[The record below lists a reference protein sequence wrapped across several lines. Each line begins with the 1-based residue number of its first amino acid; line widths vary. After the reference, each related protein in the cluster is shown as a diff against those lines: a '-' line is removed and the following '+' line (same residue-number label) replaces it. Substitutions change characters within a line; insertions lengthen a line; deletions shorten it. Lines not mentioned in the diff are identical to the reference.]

1 MQTFRTV
8 LEQKIR
14 ERRLTLEEF
23 VEFTETFARE
33 HQEPG
38 TLGMRHLQ
46 RLIAGHGTGGRPLG
60 PVRVATARLL
70 EGIFGV
76 SIDELLAPPVA
87 DSAAAD
93 RTRLVD
99 GGLPAAFEWLDE
111 QTGWSAGTSRREV
124 ESRMA
129 ELGTEGIIDRQIGRA
144 SVSRSRLTRALADY
158 YGVASVDHDIY
169 RASLAGRQIETTILT
184 RPEWVD
190 LTCPLTA
197 DQDQFVLAETERCP
211 RSGLDAAAA
220 RHALD
225 RLAEAATLNVRLTG
239 KPVYR
244 LLGADISRTAISGSV
259 GLTPFVE
266 YALTMD
272 LLEDELSGALAENHS
287 ATPGELPLRDLY
299 LPDLA
304 SVLDLRGRLCAGG
317 VVALCAIARPADHLR
332 SDADYAL
339 LVQERSGQVL
349 NATRRL
355 AVIPK
360 GFHEPLRDV
369 GADARIGA
377 TLRREMEEELF
388 GREEVDS
395 TAGESRV
402 AAPMHRSRLSEPMR
416 WLLDDPAR
424 LRTECTG
431 FGLNL
436 ISGNYEFAGLIVIDD
451 EEFWTRFGGDIEA
464 NWESSGLR
472 LYSSLDGHL
481 IEKLAVDE
489 SWSNEGLFAFLQ
501 GLRRLREI
509 GGRCVD
515 LPPIELMAS
524 ER

>member
-1 MQTFRTV
+1 
-8 LEQKIR
+8 
-14 ERRLTLEEF
+14 
-23 VEFTETFARE
+23 
-33 HQEPG
+33 
-38 TLGMRHLQ
+38 MRHLQ
-46 RLIAGHGTGGRPLG
+46 RLISGHGAGGRPLG
-60 PVRVATARLL
+60 PVRAATARLL
-70 EGIFGV
+70 EGIFDA
-76 SIDELLAPPVA
+76 SIEELLAPPVT
-87 DSAAAD
+87 DSAGAD
-93 RTRLVD
+93 RTERANEF
-99 GGLPAAFEWLDE
+99 LPAAFEWLDE
-111 QTGWSAGTSRREV
+111 RRGWPAGTSRRELD
-124 ESRMA
+124 SRVA
-129 ELGTEGIIDRQIGRA
+129 ELGTEGVIDRQIGRA
-144 SVSRSRLTRALADY
+144 NVSRSRLTSALADY
-158 YGVASVDHDIY
+158 YGMAGAEVDTY
-169 RASLAGRQIETTILT
+169 RASLGGRQIETTILT

-190 LTCPLTA
+190 LACPLSA
-197 DQDQFVLAETERCP
+197 DHDRFTLAETEP
-211 RSGLDAAAA
+211 RAISGLVEAAA
-220 RHALD
+220 RPALD
-225 RLAEAATLNVRLTG
+225 RLVEAALLNVRLTS

-244 LLGADISRTAISGSV
+244 LLSVDINRTAISGSV
-259 GLTPFVE
+259 GLAPFVE

-272 LLEDELSGALAENHS
+272 LLEDELSGALTENRS
-287 ATPGELPLRDLY
+287 VTPGELPLRDLY

-317 VVALCAIARPADHLR
+317 VLALCAIARPADPFR
-332 SDADYAL
+332 GGADYAL

-349 NATRRL
+349 NAARRL

-395 TAGESRV
+395 TAGGRRV

-472 LYSSLDGHL
+472 LYSSMDGHL

-501 GLRRLREI
+501 GLRRLQGI
-509 GGRCVD
+509 GGRRVD
-515 LPPIELMAS
+515 LPTIELTAS